1 MQAHI
6 RQRWRLY
13 ALACLFA
20 FLWCVVIGRLF
31 FVQAIK
37 GNEYAQKANSQ
48 QSRKFEIP
56 AQRGLIYLKESNGLY
71 PVALNTEVY
80 TLAVDPSFVKDK
92 DKTANEISQVVN
104 IDKKEIEKKLSAK
117 NKYVELSKAISTDDA
132 EKIKSLSLPGV
143 LLQKKA
149 SRYYPEGPLFA
160 QILGYVNDDG
170 EGQYG
175 FEQFSNGALTGDTG
189 QYNTVTDSLGIPINT
204 VENTLV
210 EPKDGKN
217 YALTLD
223 RGLQSVASDAL
234 LSAIETNRAES
245 GSIIVMD
252 VETGE
257 IKAMVNYPSY
267 DPNDFRSVKDYTLF
281 SNRAVS
287 GLFEPGSGFKAI
299 TMASAL
305 DAKKVTPETKYNDL
319 GEVTVSGK
327 TIRNSENKKYGI
339 QNMTDV
345 IQKSLNTGMVFV
357 LEMLG
362 SNQNAITLSGKQL
375 LFDYIE
381 KFGFGKVTGIEV
393 AGEVS
398 SKVKPANTYDID
410 YANIS
415 FGQGISVNSLQL
427 LASVGAIANKGVLV
441 KPTIVAGEVNE
452 LSQVVPAKSTE
463 VRKVISEESASQTAQ
478 MMTQVVEKGSGYLT
492 RMKGYKIAGKT
503 GTAQVPRAD
512 GKGYEENKNIGSFV
526 GFAPADDPK
535 FVMLVRIDYPKV
547 EGFAE
552 KTAVPAFA
560 VVAKELFKYY
570 KIAPSGN

>member
-1 MQAHI
+1 
-6 RQRWRLY
+6 
-13 ALACLFA
+13 
-20 FLWCVVIGRLF
+20 
-31 FVQAIK
+31 
-37 GNEYAQKANSQ
+37 
-48 QSRKFEIP
+48 
-56 AQRGLIYLKESNGLY
+56 
-71 PVALNTEVY
+71 
-80 TLAVDPSFVKDK
+80 
-92 DKTANEISQVVN
+92 
-104 IDKKEIEKKLSAK
+104 
-117 NKYVELSKAISTDDA
+117 
-132 EKIKSLSLPGV
+132 
-143 LLQKKA
+143 
-149 SRYYPEGPLFA
+149 
-160 QILGYVNDDG
+160 
-170 EGQYG
+170 
-175 FEQFSNGALTGDTG
+175 
-189 QYNTVTDSLGIPINT
+189 
-204 VENTLV
+204 
-210 EPKDGKN
+210 
-217 YALTLD
+217 
-223 RGLQSVASDAL
+223 
-234 LSAIETNRAES
+234 
-245 GSIIVMD
+245 
-252 VETGE
+252 
-257 IKAMVNYPSY
+257 MVNYPSY

-299 TMASAL
+299 TMAAAL

-381 KFGFGKVTGIEV
+381 KFGFGKVTGIEL

-441 KPTIVAGEVNE
+441 KPTIVAGEVNG

-463 VRKVISEESASQTAQ
+463 VRRVISEESASQTAQ